1 MSLGSLFNF
10 GPSFRGSHLPP
21 PNEGATRYVQPQR
34 VLRRVLDFTGHT
46 IDDVINDPIA
56 RRKVAGY
63 YKLHRWVDRGSEI
76 GELERQWNV

>member
-10 GPSFRGSHLPP
+10 GRRNALPP
-21 PNEGATRYVQPQR
+21 VDAHTRQVEPER
-34 VLRRVLDFTGHT
+34 PLRRVLAFTGHT

-63 YKLHRWVDRGSEI
+63 FKMHLWVARESERSD
-76 GELERQWNV
+76 LERQWNSPAKL